1 MQPRKPK
8 LTALAPSPGYVPWW
22 SRPAVLA
29 VGLAVVT
36 LAVYW
41 PATGYDFVN
50 LDDQVYVSECPPVQ
64 SGVTGQSLRRA
75 FTTTAGGAWH
85 PVTWLSLMLD
95 GQFSGPRPGG
105 YHLTNVLLHVANTLL
120 LFAWLCQITQARWR
134 SALVAALFALH
145 PLHVESVAWIS
156 ERKDVVSTAF
166 WLLTLIAYGKY
177 VAEVNLR
184 AAGAE
189 AHASRITHQ
198 AGWYYGLALICFTLG
213 LMSKPMLV
221 TLPFVLLLL
230 DFWPFER
237 RTPFNMRVL
246 WRLVREKIPFFLIS
260 AVASVVTVWAQR
272 SSDAVASLEWISP
285 GGRLA
290 NALVAYARYLGKTFW
305 PADLAVFYP
314 HPTSWPLVAILGATV
329 LLLVISGIVV
339 PWRQRRP
346 YLVVGWFWFVGT
358 LVPVIGLV
366 QVGGQSLA
374 DRYTYVPLIGL
385 FIALVWGASAW
396 FAPGGRTAGNSRL
409 AAAMA
414 GLILLLCA
422 GATTRQLRHW
432 QNSETLFRHTLAVT
446 RNNVVAHVNLASTLL
461 DQQRFAE
468 AAEQC
473 ARALQIRPDAT
484 EALKNLGLALAG
496 LGRWDEAM
504 VQYQHA
510 LQSNPRDDQTL
521 NSLGL
526 ALANQG
532 RLAEAESFFRQAL
545 ARKADSPEALSN
557 LGLTLALSGRP
568 EEAMAC
574 YRRAL
579 KLKPGEVKV
588 LNNLGLALAGQQRWD
603 EALGYYRQALA
614 IRPDSIDALVNSGV
628 ALASQG
634 KVAEAIANYRQALQI
649 KSDSLEALIN
659 LGVALARQ
667 GERAEAIKYLTEA
680 LRVQPGHPTVEAQL
694 RGLGVPIQP

>member
-1 MQPRKPK
+1 
-8 LTALAPSPGYVPWW
+8 
-22 SRPAVLA
+22 VLA
-29 VGLAVVT
+29 VGLAVAT

-50 LDDQVYVSECPPVQ
+50 LDDQVYVSECPPVLA
-64 SGVTGQSLRRA
+64 GVTAEGLRWA

-85 PVTWLSLMLD
+85 PVTWLSLLLD
-95 GQFSGPRPGG
+95 GQFFGPRPGG

-120 LFAWLCQITQARWR
+120 LFGWLYQITQARWR
-134 SALVAALFALH
+134 SAMVAALFALH

-156 ERKDVVSTAF
+156 ERKDVLSTAF

-177 VAEVNLR
+177 AS
-184 AAGAE
+184 GAK
-189 AHASRITHQ
+189 AHASRTTHH
-198 AGWYYGLALICFTLG
+198 ARLYYGLALTSFTLG

-221 TLPFVLLLL
+221 TLPCVLLLL
-230 DFWPFER
+230 DFWPLQR
-237 RTPFNMRVL
+237 MTPFNPRIL
-246 WRLVREKIPFFLIS
+246 WRLVGEKIPFLLLS

-290 NALVAYARYLGKTFW
+290 NAAVAYARYLGKTFW

-314 HPTSWPLVAILGATV
+314 HPTNWPLVVVLGATA
-329 LLLVISGIVV
+329 LLLAISVV
-339 PWRQRRP
+339 VVQSRQCRP
-346 YLVVGWFWFVGT
+346 YLAVGWFWFVGT

-374 DRYTYVPLIGL
+374 DRYSYVPLIGL

-396 FAPGGRTAGNSRL
+396 FATGGPSPGKSRL
-409 AAAMA
+409 AAVMA

-422 GATTRQLRHW
+422 GTTIRQLRHW
-432 QNSETLFRHTLAVT
+432 QNSETLFRHALAVT

-461 DQQRFAE
+461 DQQRFSE

-473 ARALQIRPDAT
+473 ELALHLRPDAT

-504 VQYQHA
+504 AQYQRA
-510 LQSNPRDDQTL
+510 LQIHPDDAQTL

-532 RLAEAESFFRQAL
+532 KLAEAEEYFRRSL
-545 ARKADSPEALSN
+545 ASKADAPEPLSN

-568 EEAMAC
+568 EEAMEC

-579 KLKPGEVKV
+579 QLKPGEVKV

-603 EALGYYRQALA
+603 EALDYYRQALA
-614 IRPDSIDALVNSGV
+614 IRPDSLDALVNSGV

-634 KVAEAIANYRQALQI
+634 KVAEAIACYRQALQI
-649 KSDSLEALIN
+649 KPDSLEALIN
-659 LGVALARQ
+659 IGIVLARQ
-667 GERAEAIKYLTEA
+667 GERAEAVQYLSEA
-680 LRVQPGHPTVEAQL
+680 LRLAPDHALVREQL
-694 RGLGVPIQP
+694 RALGWSPR